1 MPSSDGIVWVRGNA
15 LSARPATG
23 RAGIIPS
30 ASVKMMTTP
39 PLQNGLPHHRS
50 GNEVIAWS
58 PRESFDPAGEAE
70 PDESGGSVLS
80 VTSIKINTGSSL
92 DVEHA
97 RIQCRKSA
105 GYRFFTNCRNRLPVG
120 VWKRVLGEDDHGEM
134 VSLEQYFVDLLS
146 RCT

>member
-1 MPSSDGIVWVRGNA
+1 
-15 LSARPATG
+15 
-23 RAGIIPS
+23 
-30 ASVKMMTTP
+30 
-39 PLQNGLPHHRS
+39 
-50 GNEVIAWS
+50 
-58 PRESFDPAGEAE
+58 
-70 PDESGGSVLS
+70 VLS

-105 GYRFFTNCRNRLPVG
+105 GYRFFTKGRNRLPVG

-134 VSLEQYFVDLLS
+134 VSLERYFVDLLS